1 MSENEKMFCLIHI
14 EKVLFSS
21 NQIGPLFLGISFP
34 ICHVSIKSYGW
45 HVIFILIRTLCSR
58 NKSEEIPGHYGTFYS
73 VFYNSLS

>member
-14 EKVLFSS
+14 EKILFSP
-21 NQIGPLFLGISFP
+21 NPIGPLFFGMSFL
-34 ICHVSIKSYGW
+34 ICRVSIKSCGW
-45 HVIFILIRTLCSR
+45 HVVFILIRTLCSR